1 VTTLIDTGAD
11 GLPHTARDLRNA
23 AAGLLLA
30 TAAAIFVAGC
40 GGSSGGDE
48 DAAQETSV
56 VVSVERPLI
65 ADAARIV
72 RVNGGISAD
81 RQVTV
86 FSTVPGRV
94 VARKADL
101 GEAVSD
107 GQVIV
112 VVDHS
117 QLDMAVRQARSAVS
131 AAEEQVRNLTS
142 EFERVERLFRERGAS
157 QQQFDAIRT
166 QKLAAEEGLE
176 QARTGLDQALRAR
189 QEADIRA
196 PFSGVIGRIHVEA
209 GDMVGPG
216 VPIAVVVDPR
226 LLIANVQIPERD
238 IGLVAGG
245 QPALV
250 SVASFPGEQFEGRVR
265 KVSPILDVMT
275 RMGEVEIQ
283 LPNTDGRLKPG
294 MFATVEIEVDRH
306 EQVLMVPSDA
316 VMQQT
321 RLGEGFLSGD
331 VAREYYVF
339 VKRGDRAARLPVRLG
354 YTTGD
359 RVEISHGIAA
369 SDSVVVMGQH
379 LLEDGRP
386 IEPAGGEWR

>member
-1 VTTLIDTGAD
+1 M
-11 GLPHTARDLRNA
+11 
-23 AAGLLLA
+23 
-30 TAAAIFVAGC
+30 
-40 GGSSGGDE
+40 
-48 DAAQETSV
+48 
-56 VVSVERPLI
+56 VSVEMPLI
-65 ADAARIV
+65 ADAVRVV

-101 GEAVSD
+101 GEAVSE

-117 QLDMAVRQARSAVS
+117 QLDMTVRQARSAVS
-131 AAEEQVRNLTS
+131 TAEEQVRNLAS
-142 EFERVERLFRERGAS
+142 EFERVDRLFRERGAS
-157 QQQFDAIRT
+157 QQQFEAIRT
-166 QKLAAEEGLE
+166 QKLAAEEGLV

-196 PFSGVIGRIHVEA
+196 PFGGVIGRIHVEP

-216 VPIAVVVDPR
+216 VPIAVVVDPI

-238 IGLVAGG
+238 IALVAEG

-250 SVASFPGEQFEGRVR
+250 SVAAYPGERFEGRVR
-265 KVSPILDVMT
+265 RVSPILDVVT
-275 RMGEVEIQ
+275 RMGEIEVL
-283 LPNTDGRLKPG
+283 LPNSDGRLKPG
-294 MFATVEIEVDRH
+294 MFGTVEIEVDRH
-306 EQVLMVPSDA
+306 EQVLMLPSDA
-316 VMQQT
+316 VIQQT
-321 RLGEGFLSGD
+321 RIGEGFLSGE
-331 VAREYYVF
+331 VAREYHVF
-339 VKRGDRAARLPVRLG
+339 VKRGDRAARVPVQLG

-359 RVEISHGIAA
+359 RVEISGGISA